1 MNKFFIATAIVV
13 ALTGSAL
20 AHKRPTTTTNGT
32 GALVTE
38 KGVTVKAPVGS
49 DVQVDVDG
57 RDVDVTVDGPDR
69 GLIGLGVLGL

>member
-13 ALTGSAL
+13 TLTGSAL
-20 AHKRPTTTTNGT
+20 AHKRPTTPPNGT

-49 DVQVDVDG
+49 NVEV
-57 RDVDVTVDGPDR
+57 DVDVTVDGPDR
-69 GLIGLGVLGL
+69 GLLGVGVLGL

>member
-20 AHKRPTTTTNGT
+20 AHKRPTTPTNGT

-49 DVQVDVDG
+49 DVDVDG

-69 GLIGLGVLGL
+69 GLLGVGVLGL